1 MVRNWHS
8 PLHPKAGDPIR
19 WVIGGPTRR
28 LSPWAQLVKHDLER
42 ARRLDMV
49 EAYFSPGRGM
59 LKRIARAARRKGS
72 RLVLPSRS
80 DNGAT
85 VAAARLLSGRTEER
99 REGKECGRKCGSRWA
114 A

>member
-49 EAYFSPGRGM
+49 EAYFSTGRGR
-59 LKRIARAARRKGS
+59 LKRIARAARRKGT
-72 RLVLPSRS
+72 RLVQPPRS
-80 DNGAT
+80 ANGPPAP
-85 VAAARLLSGRTEER
+85 APPQLGA
-99 REGKECGRKCGSRWA
+99 GSRRNRGCTSE
-114 A
+114 